1 MKKLSL
7 ALALAVAGFASAQID
22 FSSTRFG
29 FTAGATYAQISN
41 AHNPSGALFSGYG
54 GVLALIPIDAN
65 DQFYLQPGIEY
76 LGAGE
81 SGKDKE
87 AKGKPGYDAVYANN
101 YISVPLYFKAYF
113 SEAESEF
120 FAVAGPKFNIL
131 VSQEVRNIR
140 PDRPYYGIE
149 ELPEYPGVNG
159 KANSLNIAAGI
170 GLGFSYMRQLELT
183 ARYDLG
189 LSNTYKGLMNEPG
202 TDSNINKRKSEHV
215 ISVGLSYIL
224 Q

>member
-1 MKKLSL
+1 MPTTSFICSR
-7 ALALAVAGFASAQID
+7 ALNIC
-22 FSSTRFG
+22 
-29 FTAGATYAQISN
+29 
-41 AHNPSGALFSGYG
+41 
-54 GVLALIPIDAN
+54 
-65 DQFYLQPGIEY
+65 
-76 LGAGE
+76 E

-131 VSQEVRNIR
+131 VSQEVKNIR

-215 ISVGLSYIL
+215 ISVGLNYIL